1 MSQEIQLAFNRQN
14 PSTQIEPWAMGA
26 STALGSPMAAQSNP
40 LHKIH
45 RSMRGRYLLAALLAL
60 VGAAAGGA
68 AGYMGGEAGYVSTGQ
83 IQVRPTITDLEK
95 ADTVMQMYDRYMRT
109 QAAILMGERV
119 VQFAVERPE
128 WKKANPVP
136 APNPVPAFAANLKAE
151 FVKDSELIA
160 VTFTHPSPAV
170 AQAGV
175 QSVIRSYEK
184 HFANTESEGLE
195 TKLQTW
201 EGFRAQATREIEIA
215 DRAIKELGRKYR
227 AEDVSIFE
235 EAAMTEVVRL
245 EKDLAQAEAELKKV
259 EAPGPASEDM
269 AVEDIAQIDP
279 VMAQY
284 LELRLKIEMAIEDL
298 KIAGA
303 GPKQPAVVQLTAK
316 LKSHDDQIHERAERF
331 REKYKG
337 YRFMP
342 ATTTDGGSA
351 AMPRMTVVPRNIE
364 DMRTAV
370 EDLRVTLDKQ
380 KEEQAARSSVRQQI
394 SAAKETI
401 AEHKARVKEATEQ
414 IEKLTFRIEN
424 LGRVQIISDGTM
436 PNSPL
441 DNRTKLALVGGVG
454 GGGIMLGLMLMIGLL
469 DTRYRYSDEAS
480 SADMQGI
487 TLLGILPNLPDRLSD
502 PEQAAIAAHCVH
514 QIRTML
520 QINGGAEAAGERRVF
535 AVTSAS
541 PGDGKTSLTLAL
553 GLSYAAC
560 GTRTLLIDC
569 DLVGAGLST
578 RMNVHASEG
587 VLEAIANRS
596 LLEYVRNTDI
606 ADVAILP
613 VGSAHGYHASTLSP
627 GALRRLID
635 EAKKHFDTILV
646 DTGPVLGS
654 IEASLVCAAA
664 DGVVLA
670 VSRGQSRPLVEK
682 SLNHLAGIGARLAGV
697 VFNRAQ
703 SNDFERSIS
712 GMSMRSVA
720 AANGKTSHGNGR
732 APSAGGEAVGPV
744 ARAVAS
750 HARRVDGREG

>member
-1 MSQEIQLAFNRQN
+1 
-14 PSTQIEPWAMGA
+14 
-26 STALGSPMAAQSNP
+26 
-40 LHKIH
+40 
-45 RSMRGRYLLAALLAL
+45 MR
-60 VGAAAGGA
+60 
-68 AGYMGGEAGYVSTGQ
+68 
-83 IQVRPTITDLEK
+83 
-95 ADTVMQMYDRYMRT
+95 
-109 QAAILMGERV
+109 
-119 VQFAVERPE
+119 
-128 WKKANPVP
+128 
-136 APNPVPAFAANLKAE
+136 
-151 FVKDSELIA
+151 
-160 VTFTHPSPAV
+160 
-170 AQAGV
+170 
-175 QSVIRSYEK
+175 
-184 HFANTESEGLE
+184 
-195 TKLQTW
+195 
-201 EGFRAQATREIEIA
+201 
-215 DRAIKELGRKYR
+215 
-227 AEDVSIFE
+227 
-235 EAAMTEVVRL
+235 
-245 EKDLAQAEAELKKV
+245 KV

-269 AVEDIAQIDP
+269 TVEDISQIDP
-279 VMAQY
+279 QMAQA
-284 LELRLKIEMAIEDL
+284 LEIRRMIELQMEELKIS
-298 KIAGA
+298 GA
-303 GPKQPAVVQLTAK
+303 GPNKPAVVQLNEK
-316 LKSHDDQIHERAERF
+316 LKYQDGQIEDRAQWF
-331 REKYKG
+331 RDKYKG
-337 YRFMP
+337 YRFMAGVGP
-342 ATTTDGGSA
+342 SGANGMERITIR
-351 AMPRMTVVPRNIE
+351 PQNIE
-364 DMRTAV
+364 EMRTAV
-370 EDLRVTLDKQ
+370 AELRELLDKR
-380 KEEQAARSSVRQQI
+380 KEEQAALSSVHQDITASR
-394 SAAKETI
+394 ETI
-401 AEHKARVKEATEQ
+401 AEQKERVKRAMEQ
-414 IEKLTFRIEN
+414 IENLNFRIEN
-424 LGRVQIISDGTM
+424 LGRVQILSDGTL

-441 DNRTKLALVGGVG
+441 DNRTKLMLVGVVG
-454 GGGIMLGLMLMIGLL
+454 GGAIPLGLLLMVGLL
-469 DTRYRYSDEAS
+469 DTRYRYSDEAN
-480 SADMQGI
+480 SADMQGV

-596 LLEYVRNTDI
+596 LLEYVRTTDI

-635 EAKKHFDTILV
+635 EAKRHFDTILV

-720 AANGKTSHGNGR
+720 AANGKSSNGNGR
-732 APSAGGEAVGPV
+732 PASAAGEAVGPV

-750 HARRVDGREG
+750 QARRVDG